1 VEGVVTLHEH
11 KLCLKHKLDLGSLFV
26 SSLGAFKLPNIKII
40 PLAEKSRSDDLSN
53 VSSML
58 EDMMILAYGDRVMQ
72 YLSTDYSGFISDL
85 KNPNI
90 VTKFIRYHPVH
101 LPATTYACSFINA
114 SAYVVAGRWAG

>member
-1 VEGVVTLHEH
+1 
-11 KLCLKHKLDLGSLFV
+11 
-26 SSLGAFKLPNIKII
+26 
-40 PLAEKSRSDDLSN
+40 
-53 VSSML
+53 
-58 EDMMILAYGDRVMQ
+58 MILAHRDRVVQ

-114 SAYVVAGRWAG
+114 SAYVVAGRWAGWYLINLVTVFGFFRSLIKPE